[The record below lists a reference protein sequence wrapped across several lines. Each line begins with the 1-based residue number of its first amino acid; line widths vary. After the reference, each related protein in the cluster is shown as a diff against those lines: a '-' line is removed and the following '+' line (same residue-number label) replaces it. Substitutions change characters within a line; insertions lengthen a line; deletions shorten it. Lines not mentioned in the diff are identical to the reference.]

1 VRIAEC
7 KEHDAL
13 KGHQCTFLKNR
24 EKLSDKKE
32 KELAELI
39 KRYPTLGEAHRLEP
53 VYDLLASYFSKSH
66 WVKKHHMHK

>member
-1 VRIAEC
+1 MRIAEC

-32 KELAELI
+32 KELTELI
-39 KRYPTLGEAHRLEP
+39 KRYPTLGEAHRLKALFNDRWEMP
-53 VYDLLASYFSKSH
+53 DKPAADQCH
-66 WVKKHHMHK
+66 